1 VGIQG
6 QRAAPVSPLQRS
18 LELLREQGYV
28 VDIVERRLPRCA
40 VTKDLFGIAD
50 LLCLRG
56 EEIVAVQCTSRSHVS
71 HRQRKIAEAE
81 TLPAIRKAGIRVLIH
96 GWGKMAGG
104 RWECRVV
111 DCS

>member
-1 VGIQG
+1 M
-6 QRAAPVSPLQRS
+6 SPTARS
-18 LELLREQGYV
+18 LQMLREQGYL
-28 VDIVERRLPRCA
+28 VDIVERRLPGCA

-71 HRQRKIAEAE
+71 ARQRKIAEAP
-81 TLPAIRKAGIRVLIH
+81 TLPAVRKAGIRVLIH

-104 RWECRVV
+104 RWDCRVI